1 MVTSQVVLRRQ
12 HVISALAIIST
23 SDSKNLWV
31 MIRSQQ
37 EELNHMNNGIT
48 TESTDDWARFDAM
61 TEEERHEA
69 ALSDPDALPWTEE
82 ELNNVPITPS
92 VTVLRRALGLTQEEF
107 SSRYDIELS
116 TLQAWEEGRSQPD
129 HTAYAYL
136 KAIAAMPEAIRQ
148 AVQPQPV
155 A

>member
-1 MVTSQVVLRRQ
+1 
-12 HVISALAIIST
+12 
-23 SDSKNLWV
+23 
-31 MIRSQQ
+31 
-37 EELNHMNNGIT
+37 
-48 TESTDDWARFDAM
+48 M
-61 TEEERHEA
+61 TEEERYEA

-82 ELNNVPITPS
+82 ELDNVPITPS
-92 VTVLRRALGLTQEEF
+92 VTVLRRALGLTDKEF

-116 TLQAWEEGRSQPD
+116 TLQAWEEGLSQPD

-136 KAIAAMPEAIRQ
+136 RAIAAMPEAIRQ